1 MLELVRQLC
10 DNDAIWIWSTG
21 RLWSDYQIEMSDG
34 QFWGEICWGL
44 KSDDCQFW
52 GGNLGGL
59 KSDDCL
65 AR

>member
-1 MLELVRQLC
+1 MTSKKWCMLELVRQLC
-10 DNDAIWIWSTG
+10 GNDAIWIWSTG

-52 GGNLGGL
+52 GESWGV
-59 KSDDCL
+59 
-65 AR
+65 